1 MQVNGQPLDHQPGL
15 TLHALLDQLDV
26 KREGIA
32 VAVNDDIYAGTRAP
46 DVELQPDDTIDI
58 VRISAGG

>member
-1 MQVNGQPLDHQPGL
+1 MQINGKPFDYSPGL
-15 TLHALLDQLDV
+15 TLHALLEQLEV

-46 DVELQPDDTIDI
+46 DVELKEDDTIDI
-58 VRISAGG
+58 VRIAAGG

>member
-1 MQVNGQPLDHQPGL
+1 MQVNGQPFDHTPGL
-15 TLHALLDQLDV
+15 TLHVLLDQLNV

-32 VAVNDDIYAGTRAP
+32 VAVNDDIYAGVRAP
-46 DVELQPDDTIDI
+46 DVELKPEDSIDI

>member
-1 MQVNGQPLDHQPGL
+1 LE
-15 TLHALLDQLDV
+15 V

-46 DVELQPDDTIDI
+46 DVELKEDDTIDI
-58 VRISAGG
+58 VRIAAGG

>member
-1 MQVNGQPLDHQPGL
+1 MQVNGQPFDYKPGL

-46 DVELQPDDTIDI
+46 DVELKPDDAIDI

>member
-1 MQVNGQPLDHQPGL
+1 MQVNGTPFDWTPGL
-15 TLHALLDQLDV
+15 TLHVLLDQLDV

-46 DVELQPDDTIDI
+46 DVELQPGDTIDI